1 MIAPRI
7 SMLTI
12 MMIVVGYVIG
22 LVPPVSESS
31 LSSFTPLSKIVAANI
46 SLACAAG
53 LNLAILLSAIS
64 AVIYSFLSKDEAVE
78 ILEWYGC
85 LIFGGSMAVFCYWV
99 MVSGYLF
106 VSSAGGAGRHMQF
119 LYSVL
124 NVPIALYVV
133 SVLFLVLGAMGLYLM
148 GKAPSLLVRKFAS
161 GRSEV

>member
-7 SMLTI
+7 RMLTI
-12 MMIVVGYVIG
+12 MMIIVGYLIG
-22 LVPPVSESS
+22 LVPFVSESPF
-31 LSSFTPLSKIVAANI
+31 SSSTPLSKLVAANI

-64 AVIYSFLSKDEAVE
+64 AVIYSVLSKDEAVE

-85 LIFGGSMAVFCYWV
+85 LIFGGSMAVFFYWV

-106 VSSAGGAGRHMQF
+106 VSSAGGASRQTRF

-124 NVPIALYVV
+124 EVPIALYMA
-133 SVLFLVLGAMGLYLM
+133 SVLCLVMGSLGLYLVA
-148 GKAPSLLVRKFAS
+148 KVPILLVKNFLPVKS
-161 GRSEV
+161 

>member
-7 SMLTI
+7 FLYTI
-12 MMIVVGYVIG
+12 IMIIVGYVIG
-22 LVPPVSESS
+22 LVPFVSESFIS
-31 LSSFTPLSKIVAANI
+31 CLTPLSKLVAVNI
-46 SLACAAG
+46 SLASAAG

-64 AVIYSFLSKDEAVE
+64 AVMYSVFSEDEAVE
-78 ILEWYGC
+78 IFEWYGC
-85 LIFGGSMAVFCYWV
+85 LLFGGAMAVVCYWV
-99 MVSGYLF
+99 MVSGYLI

-148 GKAPSLLVRKFAS
+148 GKAPSLLVRRFAS